1 MDEQSD
7 VTIKLPPEPTLPPQ
21 QARTK
26 RILRFLIPLIALL
39 LGLVL
44 GVTGVMLYL
53 LAISGNNSVLA
64 TPLPPQTN
72 DISAQAGPLYITR
85 IVEKDLQASGM
96 NGVSNVAVT
105 LATGD
110 QITIEGDNQI
120 LPGVSRHFTIVVQ
133 PVVED
138 CQLKMHILHADLS
151 GIPITGFV
159 SNFESEA
166 NQQLQ
171 NSPSNLPKGFVYCK
185 TSVRTDPQ
193 GLYITISATPV

>member
-1 MDEQSD
+1 MDAQSHA
-7 VTIKLPPEPTLPPQ
+7 TIKLPPKPTLPQRPR
-21 QARTK
+21 AR
-26 RILRFLIPLIALL
+26 RILRFLILLLALL
-39 LGLVL
+39 LGLIL

-72 DISAQAGPLYITR
+72 DISVQIGPLYITR
-85 IVEKDLQASGM
+85 IVEKDLQAAGM

-110 QITIEGDNQI
+110 QVTIEGDDQ
-120 LPGVSRHFTIVVQ
+120 LFLGVTRHFTIVAQ
-133 PVVED
+133 PIVED

-159 SNFESEA
+159 SNFESQL
-166 NQQLQ
+166 NQQLE
-171 NSPSNLPKGFVYCK
+171 SGPSNLPKGFVYCK

-193 GLYITISATPV
+193 GVYITISATPV